1 MLHGLTFAVLWSASV
16 THAQALAP
24 PGRAGLF
31 QGLVEAMHWGVG
43 FGCGAGAGGLLFERV
58 GAVRTFQGAAAV
70 AAAMCAACLGLR
82 ADKRARARDA
92 ARATRRGFARLESEA
107 CDDDDAPG
115 LELEKR
121 APEKVPASAQ
131 FSIE

>member
-43 FGCGAGAGGLLFERV
+43 FGCGAGVGGLLFEKAR
-58 GAVRTFQGAAAV
+58 
-70 AAAMCAACLGLR
+70 LGR
-82 ADKRARARDA
+82 PRFARALSRFS
-92 ARATRRGFARLESEA
+92 RALSLENGRPESRSQISSEN
-107 CDDDDAPG
+107 D
-115 LELEKR
+115 
-121 APEKVPASAQ
+121 
-131 FSIE
+131 